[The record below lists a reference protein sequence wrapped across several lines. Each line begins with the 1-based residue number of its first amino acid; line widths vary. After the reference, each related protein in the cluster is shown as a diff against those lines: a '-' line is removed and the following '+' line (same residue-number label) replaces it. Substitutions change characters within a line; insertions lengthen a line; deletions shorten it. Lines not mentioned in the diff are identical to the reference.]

1 MKARPLLGLPTSR
14 KRARFLRNRTVPASC
29 FSSPF
34 SENFPPILT
43 NLFVIFGML
52 HVPFAPKNEKWNGF
66 GFVNQKKKMQEST
79 SFFYDKCGAYTVQTT
94 SGKKLTVFPGNGP
107 KIEKKLFGL
116 SIVDVK
122 CLPNLLLVLC
132 NHWKLL
138 VFDTTQ
144 NFEWVDSF
152 RFLRSGRFSSL
163 LVFSSFHSGVI
174 CIKNLLQDELIL
186 VDIVERRTKV
196 MTFKENLFQPILPL
210 ALRGVFFNPFTQ
222 KMFSVP
228 TVKTAALIV
237 LCLKNNTV
245 EDVDFPDEIIE
256 IIMEKAGFFGKKRV
270 KMKNQDDGR
279 MGVTTRRE
287 NFTDSLFKF

>member
-1 MKARPLLGLPTSR
+1 LFFITFFGKFPADPNELICNFWNVTRTLCPKKR
-14 KRARFLRNRTVPASC
+14 KMERFWFCEP
-29 FSSPF
+29 
-34 SENFPPILT
+34 
-43 NLFVIFGML
+43 
-52 HVPFAPKNEKWNGF
+52 
-66 GFVNQKKKMQEST
+66 KKKMQEST